1 MNYKKYWEIN
11 MKNYIENE
19 IILKKIK
26 DNTPIINIDV
36 GDLDKYDEKSLR
48 LFFPNNVG
56 LSLENF
62 LSRVREE
69 INELDFRNIKE
80 VIIIFFISKDF
91 GERVKAHDFQN
102 LISEIPKGVD
112 ICYGI
117 YIIAENNNKLQ
128 IIFTGKYNKL

>member
-1 MNYKKYWEIN
+1 

-36 GDLDKYDEKSLR
+36 GDLNKYDEKSLR

-62 LSRVREE
+62 LSSVREE
-69 INELDFRNIKE
+69 INELDFRKIKE
-80 VIIIFFISKDF
+80 VIILCFISKDF
-91 GERVKAHDFQN
+91 GERVKAYDFQN
-102 LISEIPKGVD
+102 LISGIPKGVD
-112 ICYGI
+112 IYYGI

-128 IIFTGKYNKL
+128 IIFTGKYNK